1 MNPADSLIRYV
12 IQGVGLGFAAAVQP
26 GAFQTYVISQA
37 LVNGWRRTLPAALAP
52 LVSDGPIIALMVLLL
67 TRLPRSAMA
76 WMHLASGLF
85 ILYLA
90 RGAFLAWRVFEIATP
105 QAAGAGGRSL
115 LKAATMNMLSP
126 GPYMFWS
133 LVAGPLLVRGWQE
146 APPFG
151 FVFLGG
157 FYAAMII
164 TLGSII
170 LLFGAARQLGP
181 RVNRALLGISSA
193 ALAAFG
199 VYQLWQGASGLLQ

>member
-1 MNPADSLIRYV
+1 MSPGDSLIRYA

-52 LVSDGPIIALMVLLL
+52 LVSDGPIIALMVLVL
-67 TRLPRSAMA
+67 TRLPRSVMA

-90 RGAFLAWRVFEIATP
+90 RGAFVAWRTFRVAEP
-105 QAAGAGGRSL
+105 AAAAGGRSL
-115 LKAATMNMLSP
+115 LKAAAMNMLSP
-126 GPYMFWS
+126 GPYIFWS
-133 LVAGPLLVRGWQE
+133 LVAGPLLVSGWQE
-146 APPFG
+146 APPTG
-151 FVFLGG
+151 CAFLGG
-157 FYAAMII
+157 FYGAMIV
-164 TLGSII
+164 TLGGII

-181 RVNRALLGISSA
+181 RVNRALLGVSSA

-199 VYQLWQGASGLLQ
+199 VYQLWLGASSLLR